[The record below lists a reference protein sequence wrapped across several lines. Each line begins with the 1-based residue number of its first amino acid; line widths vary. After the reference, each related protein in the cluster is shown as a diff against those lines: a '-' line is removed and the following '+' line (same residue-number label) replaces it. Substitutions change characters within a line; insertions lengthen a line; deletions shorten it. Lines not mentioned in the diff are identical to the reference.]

1 MRYIPSPTTL
11 QFSYVYSATA
21 NSSGRM
27 QYHRIKP
34 GQSKQR
40 ISRTEFI
47 KAYNDSQ
54 SWLLILCSYEVRI
67 PFFNLS
73 FMSDFNRY
81 QLSVISYQSV

>member
-27 QYHRIKP
+27 QYHKIKP
-34 GQSKQR
+34 GQSKLR

-54 SWLLILCSYEVRI
+54 ILAINPV
-67 PFFNLS
+67 
-73 FMSDFNRY
+73 
-81 QLSVISYQSV
+81 QLRGQDTVFQFEFYV

>member
-1 MRYIPSPTTL
+1 MRYIPSPITL

-27 QYHRIKP
+27 QYHKIKP

-47 KAYNDSQ
+47 KAYNDSA
-54 SWLLILCSYEVRI
+54 ILAINPLQLRGQDTVFQFE
-67 PFFNLS
+67 FF
-73 FMSDFNRY
+73 
-81 QLSVISYQSV
+81 I